1 MSDMNDFNNN
11 NGQIIDPQ
19 QTKNV
24 SKNRKTSKILSII
37 SLCINVLVFGY
48 LSFILI
54 ADKDYILVSS
64 FHSDMIDYALVPGFI
79 VSVILMIIARVK
91 DRKNKMAFVLMWAY
105 IAEAIIVTIALVVL
119 FLFFYLMCN
128 IFGCV

>member
-1 MSDMNDFNNN
+1 MSDMNVFNNN
-11 NGQIIDPQ
+11 NGQIINPQ

-48 LSFILI
+48 LTFILI

-64 FHSDMIDYALVPGFI
+64 FHSDMIAYALVPGFI

-91 DRKNKMAFVLMWAY
+91 DRKNKMAFVLMWVY
-105 IAEAIIVTIALVVL
+105 IAEAIIVTIGLVVL

-128 IFGCV
+128 LVGCV

>member
-19 QTKNV
+19 QAKNV
-24 SKNRKTSKILSII
+24 SKNRKASKILSII

-48 LSFILI
+48 LTFILI

-91 DRKNKMAFVLMWAY
+91 DRKNKMAFVLMWVY

-128 IFGCV
+128 LVGCV